1 MTREIETWLSDSRV
15 SNSISLLLVR
25 GRGAVNS
32 DVLLTETLS
41 KFIYHQVIEKNKQY
55 TIKTKGNR

>member
-41 KFIYHQVIEKNKQY
+41 KFIYHQVIEKNKHY
-55 TIKTKGNR
+55 TIKNKGNR

>member
-25 GRGAVNS
+25 GCGAVNS

-41 KFIYHQVIEKNKQY
+41 KFIYHQVIEKKQTIYNK
-55 TIKTKGNR
+55 N